1 MALEIKNLNVRISV
15 NQPAPEGNNRN
26 LPVNNGNS
34 KTDSEAL
41 TRDIVEQ
48 VMNII
53 EDKDER

>member
-1 MALEIKNLNVRISV
+1 MALEIKNLNVKISV
-15 NQPAPEGNNRN
+15 NQPAPDGNNRN
-26 LPVNNGNS
+26 IPAIKGNP
-34 KTDSEAL
+34 KLDPEAL

>member
-1 MALEIKNLNVRISV
+1 MALEIKNLNVKISV
-15 NQPAPEGNNRN
+15 NQPSPGNNRN
-26 LPVNNGNS
+26 VPESHRISTVNPE
-34 KTDSEAL
+34 TL